1 MNWIG
6 ISLSLIVAISWAAA
20 TRKGFDYAS
29 ESEDICDASTYV
41 LSKSNP
47 IKWEKSF
54 QSRRVNEND
63 INRVLS
69 TEPSPRIL
77 KVSFEKI
84 TSRKYLKISSND
96 SGVTVETD
104 TTKSHHKQLKEVDYA
119 DVQLRSLPP
128 TLPSDVSSTFK
139 QMNATK
145 TFCPKEISSSRS
157 SSSSSTAG
165 RLATNCFVMK
175 RKLKLSSRI
184 FNGRA
189 KSLYASFKWEL
200 LTELRQTGE
209 YSVYRTKHVESISEH
224 RTADNRNI
232 STVEKVNEK
241 FSYYPKVVANSR
253 AVNVYVNS
261 GKWHLTADNQQKL
274 SCLNETLRRVER
286 ECSNDAVHWYEIW
299 TAQNLPDCVAQFG
312 SLSISIEIL
321 KEKTWDVEEYC
332 QAIQKKQIRQLYSD
346 CVITKSGALDENRCD
361 VDLNVFIDGHI
372 TASQLTKT
380 QKSKAL
386 AQFQSCVEFESSNS
400 QMIVDCMNSALL
412 QNDCASGD
420 AVHRQIVSF

>member
-1 MNWIG
+1 M
-6 ISLSLIVAISWAAA
+6 
-20 TRKGFDYAS
+20 
-29 ESEDICDASTYV
+29 
-41 LSKSNP
+41 
-47 IKWEKSF
+47 
-54 QSRRVNEND
+54 
-63 INRVLS
+63 
-69 TEPSPRIL
+69 
-77 KVSFEKI
+77 
-84 TSRKYLKISSND
+84 KISSND

-145 TFCPKEISSSRS
+145 TFCPKEI
-157 SSSSSTAG
+157 SSSTAG

-241 FSYYPKVVANSR
+241 FYYYPK
-253 AVNVYVNS
+253 
-261 GKWHLTADNQQKL
+261 
-274 SCLNETLRRVER
+274 
-286 ECSNDAVHWYEIW
+286 
-299 TAQNLPDCVAQFG
+299 
-312 SLSISIEIL
+312 
-321 KEKTWDVEEYC
+321 
-332 QAIQKKQIRQLYSD
+332 
-346 CVITKSGALDENRCD
+346 
-361 VDLNVFIDGHI
+361 
-372 TASQLTKT
+372 
-380 QKSKAL
+380 
-386 AQFQSCVEFESSNS
+386 
-400 QMIVDCMNSALL
+400 M
-412 QNDCASGD
+412 
-420 AVHRQIVSF
+420 